1 MKKSIG
7 ANTIVFPAPVFVV
20 GTYDKDGKANAMTAS
35 WAGICCSK
43 PPCIYVSL
51 REATYTYGN
60 IVSRKAFTVSI
71 PSQKYIKQADY
82 FGLVPEFNAQFLPSV
97 LQRSAASSKRMVV
110 KMRSSG
116 SIQLSILRDAQRQL
130 GIV

>member
-1 MKKSIG
+1 MKIIVASLIILLLPIWTHAADKITIG
-7 ANTIVFPAPVFVV
+7 
-20 GTYDKDGKANAMTAS
+20 
-35 WAGICCSK
+35 
-43 PPCIYVSL
+43 
-51 REATYTYGN
+51 
-60 IVSRKAFTVSI
+60 
-71 PSQKYIKQADY
+71 
-82 FGLVPEFNAQFLPSV
+82 VPEFNAQFLPSV